1 MVLAAQKG
9 ENRFSAVVMA
19 VVQSDPFRL
28 RRGTSQ
34 VESVQTPPKK

>member
-1 MVLAAQKG
+1 
-9 ENRFSAVVMA
+9 MA

-34 VESVQTPPKK
+34 VESVQTPPKKK